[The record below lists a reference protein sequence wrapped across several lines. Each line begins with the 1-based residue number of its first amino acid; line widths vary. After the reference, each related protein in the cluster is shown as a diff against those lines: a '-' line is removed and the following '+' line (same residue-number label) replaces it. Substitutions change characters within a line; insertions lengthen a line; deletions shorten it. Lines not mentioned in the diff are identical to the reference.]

1 MARLDRNFGHTE
13 SADGMSDVE
22 SKIMQVLVL
31 DIARDVVGIALSHFL
46 QKCSSGRLGALA

>member
-31 DIARDVVGIALSHFL
+31 DIARDVAGIALSHFL
-46 QKCSSGRLGALA
+46 PKCSSGLLGALA